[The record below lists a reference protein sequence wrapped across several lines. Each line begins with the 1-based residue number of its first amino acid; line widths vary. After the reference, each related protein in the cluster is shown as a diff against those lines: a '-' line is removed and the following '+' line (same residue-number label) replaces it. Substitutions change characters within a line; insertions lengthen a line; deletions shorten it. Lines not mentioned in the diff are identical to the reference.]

1 MIVDDFDLDD
11 ELNGVKEVDLI
22 STKLVVGQHMQLL
35 AERLVLNQKV
45 GRLADEIICV
55 QDMIGTLTSYLE
67 VLQSPGDLNADGLK
81 RKLAKIYESSTL
93 LTPEEL
99 AKQLDEIRSKSGLS
113 LDENKDTGIED

>member
-11 ELNGVKEVDLI
+11 ELNGVKEVSLI
-22 STKLVVGQHMQLL
+22 STKLVVGQHIQLL

-67 VLQSPGDLNADGLK
+67 VLQTPGDLNEEGLK

-113 LDENKDTGIED
+113 LDEDKDTGID